1 MMGIRQDFFSLGEVL
16 LSKLKKK
23 KLKGARKWISS
34 INGTASSCHLFAL
47 LGLLLGYSRMAALQ
61 PILGQIIP
69 KAEEKEREQEKGEE
83 EEEEA
88 ERGEEREDR

>member
-1 MMGIRQDFFSLGEVL
+1 M
-16 LSKLKKK
+16 LSKFLKNKK
-23 KLKGARKWISS
+23 GVRKRISS
-34 INGTASSCHLFAL
+34 TNGTAPACHLFAL
-47 LGLLLGYSRMAALQ
+47 LGLLLLGYSRMAALQ

-69 KAEEKEREQEKGEE
+69 KAKEKEMEQKKREE